1 MAANKDPRLAQF
13 AQQLL
18 AQTKEHPYLKPLRF
32 SSKPDNSLDAKIGR
46 SGVKYSFMFRQ
57 HQTEVVLYLDTKNK
71 RRNEAYFDQLAQ
83 SRKEIEYHF
92 KDSLD
97 WRRQDGTVQI
107 EGDTK
112 VGRVRRIVS
121 DVGYL
126 DDDIWPQIQASLLE
140 TMERLHPASI
150 DHVAD
155 L

>member
-1 MAANKDPRLAQF
+1 M
-13 AQQLL
+13 
-18 AQTKEHPYLKPLRF
+18 
-32 SSKPDNSLDAKIGR
+32 
-46 SGVKYSFMFRQ
+46 SGWIISQ
-57 HQTEVVLYLDTKNK
+57 HN
-71 RRNEAYFDQLAQ
+71 
-83 SRKEIEYHF
+83 HF

-140 TMERLHPASI
+140 TMERLHRASI